1 MINSKLI
8 TSALVVLLALQIAYS
23 ADLHAQ
29 SERFEVLS
37 VVWGSYTAPAEV
49 GPGDIGTLTVVLRT
63 KNSVQSPT
71 LTAYL
76 ELPKGFTSLEG
87 GSTAMTYLRY
97 GGSSIPAGAILELQF
112 KVRVGDSVALGYH
125 TAKLVLE
132 YVVEVLY
139 YSRTYSEE
147 TYIRIPLSGR
157 PSISLYNYT
166 TSTYPG
172 QQVVNLSIINNGTT
186 TANNV
191 VLELSTQPL
200 LYSNISK
207 VEVGSLT
214 PSTVLSIPVEVFIP
228 PSMVNS
234 TIMITSYL
242 SYYGPLGVL
251 YTNTFRNVIY
261 VNQYEK
267 PVLDASIDLNELL
280 SGSSL
285 TTNLVLA
292 NYGGLARNITVRLS
306 TQQPLQLCSTSLY
319 LFDTL
324 KPRSEV
330 SIPVKLCSIPIST
343 HSISTL
349 TVLVDYYDEYGASS
363 SKSFNI
369 PVVLRPIRDP
379 LLTFDLISKELPS
392 GVETQL
398 TVSLTNI
405 GNTYIKNVSIQPIL
419 PQNILL
425 LTPPQLRVEALA
437 PTNTTYAV
445 FVIKT
450 PYVDSLT
457 YSRVSFQVSY
467 SDISGNYFS
476 TNYDFTIAI
485 KPQEA
490 YRALNLSLE
499 PRRFNALSTG
509 SLILTLTSYE
519 DVNNLVI
526 SISSDGTPLMLSGGK
541 DIVVS
546 RLGVNEKYVIE
557 VPYVVANKPGTYM
570 LTASVKY
577 LDFTG
582 VSRTATYTYTFEVV
596 PVRMLLDITLTP
608 SSIQSGSTNTLLI
621 SVKNSGDSLIKD
633 LTLYVNPQGTTL
645 TIINTSKHFIGDIRP
660 GESKDVRISLRA
672 SYVSTYT
679 TAILSISVTYYD
691 VLNQVYSESYPTAIL
706 VEPKAPVSAL
716 EVVLSTAELYIATT
730 NNVTMRLRN
739 LGSEVLEG
747 VSYKITTGSGLN
759 IIGGN
764 DGYIPLLRPNESV
777 ILYLPIYVP
786 LTNLYT
792 SNLVVSLTYVD
803 KSLGTLRSEDR
814 VFTLLLRGKADL
826 RVIDYVVMPTTVS
839 VGQTFS
845 VSLTLI
851 NVGVTPAYS
860 TFVSPLLTGLPVRS
874 LTEERTIYL
883 GNIDV
888 GSTTATTITLQL
900 MNTSERMIRLPIL
913 ISYLDNL
920 RTPHNITTE
929 LIIRVGAPA
938 NMTQTVPPVASARSG
953 GIPYTTM
960 LMIMVAI
967 VVAGVIIWW
976 KFMRR

>member
-1 MINSKLI
+1 MMSSKLI
-8 TSALVVLLALQIAYS
+8 ISVLVVLLVLQVIYS

-37 VVWGSYTAPAEV
+37 VVWGSYTTPAEI
-49 GPGDIGTLTVVLRT
+49 GPSDTGTLTVVLRT
-63 KNSVQSPT
+63 KNSIQSPT

-76 ELPKGFTSLEG
+76 ELPKGFTSLDG
-87 GSTAMTYLRY
+87 GSIVMTYLRY
-97 GGSSIPAGAILELQF
+97 GGSSIPAGTILEFQF
-112 KVRVGDSVALGYH
+112 KVRVGDNVVLGYH

-157 PSISLYNYT
+157 PNISLYNYN

-172 QQVVNLSIINNGTT
+172 QQVVILGIINNGT
-186 TANNV
+186 AVAKNV
-191 VLELSTQPL
+191 VLELSTQPS

-207 VEVGSLT
+207 IDVGSLAPGT
-214 PSTVLSIPVEVFIP
+214 ELSIPVEVFIP

-234 TIMITSYL
+234 TLTITSYL
-242 SYYGPLGVL
+242 NYYGPLGAS
-251 YTNTFRNVIY
+251 YIATFKNAVY

-267 PVLDASIDLNELL
+267 PVLDVSIDLNELL

-285 TTNLVLA
+285 TANLVIT
-292 NYGGLARNITVRLS
+292 NYGGLARNLTVRLS
-306 TQQPLQLCSTSLY
+306 TQQPLQLCGASLY
-319 LFDTL
+319 LFDML
-324 KPRSEV
+324 KSRSEV
-330 SIPVKLCSIPIST
+330 LVPIKLCSIPIST

-349 TVLVDYYDEYGASS
+349 TVVVDYYDEYGVSS
-363 SKSFNI
+363 SKSFSI
-369 PVVLRPIRDP
+369 PVILRPIRDP
-379 LLTFDLISKELPS
+379 LIAFDLISKELPG

-398 TVSLTNI
+398 IVNLTSI
-405 GNTYIKNVSIQPIL
+405 SNTYIRNVSIQPIL

-425 LTPPQLRVEALA
+425 LTPPQLRVETLA
-437 PTNTTYAV
+437 PASTAYVGFT
-445 FVIKT
+445 IRT

-457 YSRVSFQVSY
+457 YSKISFQVSY

-476 TNYDFTIAI
+476 SAYDFTVAI
-485 KPQEA
+485 KPQEM
-490 YRALNLSLE
+490 YRALKLSLE
-499 PRRFNALSTG
+499 PRKFNALSNG

-519 DVNNLVI
+519 DISNLAI
-526 SISSDGTPLMLSGGK
+526 SISSDGTPLMLSGSK
-541 DIVVS
+541 DIIVS
-546 RLGVNEKYVIE
+546 RLGANEKYIVE
-557 VPYVVANKPGTYM
+557 VPYVVANKPGTYV
-570 LTASVKY
+570 LTVSVKY

-582 VSRTATYTYTFEVV
+582 ISRTAVYTYTFEVL
-596 PVRMLLDITLTP
+596 PVRVLLDITLTP
-608 SSIQSGSTNTLLI
+608 SNIQSGSTNTLLI
-621 SVKNSGDSLIKD
+621 SIKNSGDSLIKD
-633 LTLYVNPQGTTL
+633 LTLYLNPQGTVLTL
-645 TIINTSKHFIGDIRP
+645 INTSKHFIGDIRP
-660 GESKDVRISLRA
+660 GESKNVNISLRA
-672 SYVSTYT
+672 SYISTYT
-679 TAILSISVTYYD
+679 TAILSLSVTYYD
-691 VLNQVYSESYPTAIL
+691 VLNQVYSESYPMAIL

-716 EVVLSTAELYIATT
+716 EAVLNVTELYIATT
-730 NNVTMRLRN
+730 NNVAMRLRN
-739 LGSEVLEG
+739 VGSEVLEG
-747 VSYKITTGSGLN
+747 VTYKITTGSGLN

-777 ILYLPIYVP
+777 TLHLPIYVP

-803 KSLGTLRSEDR
+803 KSLGALRSEDK
-814 VFTLLLRGKADL
+814 VFTLLLRGRADL
-826 RVIDYVVMPTTVS
+826 RVIDYVIMPTTVS
-839 VGQTFS
+839 AGQTFS

-860 TFVSPLLTGLPVRS
+860 TFVNPLLTGLPIRS

-900 MNTSERMIRLPIL
+900 MNTSERMIRLPIV

-920 RTPHNITTE
+920 RTPHNVTAE
-929 LIIRVGAPA
+929 LVIRVGTSS
-938 NMTQTVPPVASARSG
+938 NMTQTALPPASARSSG
-953 GIPYTTM
+953 LPYTTI
-960 LMIMVAI
+960 LIIIIA
-967 VVAGVIIWW
+967 VVIAGVVIW